1 MFSYKNWKQ
10 KNETEVE
17 KNPDEGGVQRAPTSL
32 KELDFSNSEASHEEV
47 THSVS
52 SAPLPSLSRQSS
64 SQKSSQADMGKSE
77 VDKMVNFLNNAM
89 NSEAASTRESKD
101 IPLENGSRTEAPT
114 PAKSI
119 TEMSRDD
126 LKATGN
132 QVGSNGK
139 QDRNPTEKKSS
150 QTLMRSGKLQT
161 YLGVHHSSPSGR
173 GIHISSE
180 GRKPQPV
187 KGSVIEHIEHMG
199 MHLHGAIIRTGTTAT
214 DADVEPMIDMT
225 GRVHGFLPSA
235 IRTLRNLA
243 VAANTLSGG
252 NSDEEGRPYQ
262 FAIVN
267 IVGREDHA
275 RIMRMIAQAS
285 KAPGGELQST
295 IGQSGAPTGTKITTL
310 LYNDAGMPFA
320 LGVTFP
326 DPSLKSKGKA
336 SQHIIFIHS
345 TRSHGGGKS
354 DEKLSDGTL
363 SFECSAL
370 AEEFQWWSYAL
381 DLAGG
386 KIGGLDTTLG
396 GTARTARYALLSSS
410 IPRQL
415 FANEAME
422 SIGVD
427 SGSWVREHLGSDDQN
442 YRANFS
448 TTLLRSVWGELGK
461 RFKGIDVELINRE
474 NLHSRTYREVRAA
487 TAILRN
493 IFLGH
498 PFLTGFRGDVSDEQW
513 SKFRE
518 QGITDCEFL
527 DIHDTTADL
536 SWQVKRRTE
545 VASADEIPI
554 NTMQSMAMGQGG
566 EYALDFS
573 ERMLEGMRGLATERP
588 ETLLSGGFIT
598 LTAYVDLGSMDRISV
613 TTLNKSCE
621 VIASSLTSL
630 GCPKVLIRILPGPQG
645 FLRSRNSVLIHFS
658 EDQPGTNLLIASSQD
673 SRTHERRT
681 IVQNP
686 KLSEDQKRKTWRT
699 TAYAYGRM
707 LDGIIN
713 AHASSGHRA
722 CIEDS
727 KLIMAY
733 RRHLYGSRYGSK
745 PNREIG
751 GTDRQRE
758 RRISRRGVI

>member
-17 KNPDEGGVQRAPTSL
+17 KNPDEGGVQRAPTNL
-32 KELDFSNSEASHEEV
+32 KELDFSSLEASQEEV
-47 THSVS
+47 THPVLNT
-52 SAPLPSLSRQSS
+52 PLPSLSRQSS
-64 SQKSSQADMGKSE
+64 SKISE
-77 VDKMVNFLNNAM
+77 EQPSRISEMVRDLNNNM
-89 NSEAASTRESKD
+89 NRDAASIRESKD
-101 IPLENGSRTEAPT
+101 IPSENGSRTEAPT

-119 TEMSRDD
+119 TEMSRDV

-132 QVGSNGK
+132 QAGSDSN
-139 QDRNPTEKKSS
+139 QDRNPRTEQKST
-150 QTLMRSGKLQT
+150 QTLMPSGRVQS
-161 YLGVHHSSPSGR
+161 YSGVHHSSPSGR
-173 GIHISSE
+173 GVHISFK
-180 GRKPQPV
+180 GRKPQSV

-199 MHLHGAIIRTGTTAT
+199 MHLHGAIVRTGTTAT

-243 VAANTLSGG
+243 VAANTLSGD

-326 DPSLKSKGKA
+326 DPSLKSRGKA

-345 TRSHGGGKS
+345 TRSTGGGKS

-461 RFKGIDVELINRE
+461 RFKGIDVELIDRG

-498 PFLTGFRGDVSDEQW
+498 PSLTGFRGDVSDEQW

-588 ETLLSGGFIT
+588 ETLLPGGFIT
-598 LTAYVDLGSMDRISV
+598 LTAYVDLGSMDRVSA

-699 TAYAYGRM
+699 TAFAYGRM

-758 RRISRRGVI
+758 RRTSRRGVI